1 MISAMVRI
9 RWARVLLGALLA
21 EASVMAVFFLLL
33 GLAWLAGVPSIAAPM
48 SPLDYADALVASFIS
63 VYIFTLWVAR
73 PLASGFVAH
82 GVLVALVAMLLFLV
96 MLGAT
101 AGSIEQPI
109 PYWIAHVLKFAG
121 GIAGG
126 LAAGRRYQ
134 RTTLRAA
141 GVIGA

>member
-1 MISAMVRI
+1 MGRI
-9 RWARVLLGALLA
+9 RWGRVLLGAFLA

-33 GLAWLAGVPSIAAPM
+33 GLAWLAGVPGLAAPM
-48 SPLDYADALVASFIS
+48 SPLDFADALIASFIS

-101 AGSIEQPI
+101 AGSVQQPLL
-109 PYWIAHVLKFAG
+109 YWVAHGLKFAG

-126 LAAGRRYQ
+126 ITAAR
-134 RTTLRAA
+134 RAA
-141 GVIGA
+141 SYARASLRSDTAAP